1 MEIGDGGWGL
11 KVVGRL
17 PFQLPREF
25 SSAQR
30 IWDDALCQAMLLLQQ
45 KKSLHKEQQNII
57 HSISDQCIPQPECDL
72 SSATF
77 CDANDIFETLLSR
90 QVSSAPLD
98 F

>member
-11 KVVGRL
+11 NVVGCL

-30 IWDDALCQAMLLLQQ
+30 SWDDALCQAMLLLQQ

-57 HSISDQCIPQPECDL
+57 HSISDQCIPECDL

-90 QVSSAPLD
+90 QVSAASLH